1 MIFGWYFQNC
11 NRPETMTFIRLIE
24 IVKQMIDRGTCL
36 FVSVL
41 EEENADASNFNQ
53 GTVLVECRIQ

>member
-1 MIFGWYFQNC
+1 
-11 NRPETMTFIRLIE
+11 
-24 IVKQMIDRGTCL
+24 MIDRGTSL

-53 GTVLVECRIQ
+53 GTVLLVVECRIQ

>member
-1 MIFGWYFQNC
+1 
-11 NRPETMTFIRLIE
+11 MTFIQLIE

>member
-1 MIFGWYFQNC
+1 
-11 NRPETMTFIRLIE
+11 MTFIQLIE
-24 IVKQMIDRGTCL
+24 IVKQIDKETYL